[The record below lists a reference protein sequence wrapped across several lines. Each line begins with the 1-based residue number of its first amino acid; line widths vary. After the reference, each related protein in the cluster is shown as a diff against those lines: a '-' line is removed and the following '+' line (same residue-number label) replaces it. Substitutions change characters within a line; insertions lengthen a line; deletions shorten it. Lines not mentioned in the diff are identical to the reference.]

1 MDLLSGTCRF
11 RGNQRLDSMSSK
23 APISDTLAIG
33 NRDQQRAI
41 RDNGM
46 PSEVANEETDRW

>member
-33 NRDQQRAI
+33 NRDKQRAI